1 MSTGGLLV
9 RAKELPQVRI
19 GTQTWM
25 AANYDFNGSDVNGV
39 YTNVN
44 SYGKLYTWTEA
55 NAIVYPGW
63 HLPTY
68 EEYQT
73 LITYLGGDTVAGGKL
88 KASGT
93 TYWTTPNTGADNS
106 SGFAARGS
114 GIYSPGGVGYTM
126 FNQQAWFWTS
136 STLGGYAYVVA
147 LTYTSASIFIN
158 GVDYT
163 TDVKCS
169 IRLLRNI

>member
-9 RAKELPQVRI
+9 RANALPQVRI

-39 YTNVN
+39 FTNVN
-44 SYGKLYTWTEA
+44 NYGKLYTWTEA

-68 EEYQT
+68 EEYLT
-73 LITYLGGDTVAGGKL
+73 LITNLGGDTVAGGKL

-106 SGFAARGS
+106 SGFDARGA
-114 GIYSPGGVGYTM
+114 GICSDSTGYLL

-136 STLGGYAYVVA
+136 STLGGYAYVIC
-147 LTYTSASIFIN
+147 LTNTSNSVFVN
-158 GVDYT
+158 GIDYT
-163 TDVKCS
+163 LQSKYSV
-169 IRLLRNI
+169 RLLRNT

>member
-9 RAKELPQVRI
+9 RANALPQVRI

-39 YTNVN
+39 FTNVN

-55 NAIVYPGW
+55 NAILYPGW

-68 EEYQT
+68 EEYLT
-73 LITYLGGDTVAGGKL
+73 LITNLGGDTVAGGKL

-106 SGFAARGS
+106 SGFDARGA
-114 GIYSPGGVGYTM
+114 GIYSDSTGYLL

-136 STLGGYAYVVA
+136 SRLGGYAYVIC
-147 LTYTSASIFIN
+147 LTNTSNSVFVN
-158 GVDYT
+158 GIDYT
-163 TDVKCS
+163 LQSKYSV
-169 IRLLRNI
+169 RLLRNT